1 VNYIVYVIKIVEITL
16 FTLIL
21 WIQIFINY
29 NHPAREKTKATKPF
43 KNEEGNSNEEQNKT
57 EGEPQEVQWAAG

>member
-1 VNYIVYVIKIVEITL
+1 MNYIVYVIKIVEITS

-21 WIQIFINY
+21 RILIFINY
-29 NHPAREKTKATKPF
+29 NHPAREKTKPTKLI
-43 KNEEGNSNEEQNKT
+43 KNEEGSSNEEQSKT